1 MYALTILS
9 LLMAFMSFIAVF
21 AVWYEYEQ
29 LNTKYM
35 RNKRHLK
42 LAVSVLRKRSKEVNN
57 ITRSKI

>member
-1 MYALTILS
+1 MYALTTLS

-29 LNTKYM
+29 LHTKYQA
-35 RNKRHLK
+35 
-42 LAVSVLRKRSKEVNN
+42 AVAELRRSGVEVNN